1 MIDIYLNRDWFI
13 RLAFWLY
20 LEVGLDVHEKF
31 VITKEFSFTKTDEHG
46 SKATTFSYFFPKEIY
61 VIEDNKNGLK
71 ATAGDTQFLS
81 NSNRVQSSV

>member
-1 MIDIYLNRDWFI
+1 MIGIYLNRRFI
-13 RLAFWLY
+13 RLALWLY

-46 SKATTFSYFFPKEIY
+46 SKATTLSYSSPKEIY
-61 VIEDNKNGLK
+61 IIEADNKNGPK

-81 NSNRVQSSV
+81 NSNKVQSSV